1 MTDTDALLAD
11 HSPEIR
17 RIFGELMRLCRDAM
31 PGATEQLDLPD
42 RLLAFGFGPPGG
54 VRMRDF
60 AVALIPHAAH
70 VNVQLADGA
79 LLDDPTGIVEG
90 TGKRIRRSGPSSSSR
105 PPTARAASRKP
116 RGVFSRGVIVAEF
129 ILLLGR
135 IPT

>member
-90 TGKRIRRSGPSSSSR
+90 TGKRIRHVKCRSLDDAAR
-105 PPTARAASRKP
+105 PALRA
-116 RGVFSRGVIVAEF
+116 
-129 ILLLGR
+129 LLVQQAAHRQGG
-135 IPT
+135 